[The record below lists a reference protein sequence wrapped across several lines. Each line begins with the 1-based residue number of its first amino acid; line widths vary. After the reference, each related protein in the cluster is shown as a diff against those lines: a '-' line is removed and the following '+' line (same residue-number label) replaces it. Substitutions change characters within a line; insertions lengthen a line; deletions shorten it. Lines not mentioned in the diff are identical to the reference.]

1 MSANNTTKLLLLF
14 LTILSTFAILRVNN
28 VLKCKVPP
36 PLSPAEIQLASTE
49 EPFAV
54 SLPRFTK
61 PQEGQTQNK
70 WSNCLLTKNIQ
81 DSGRMRLKSGNTIV
95 DETRTRNMP
104 NKPFMLMEAKI

>member
-1 MSANNTTKLLLLF
+1 VYK
-14 LTILSTFAILRVNN
+14 

-36 PLSPAEIQLASTE
+36 PFSPAETQLASNE

-54 SLPRFTK
+54 SLPRFIK

-81 DSGRMRLKSGNTIV
+81 DSGRKRLKPGNKIV
-95 DETRTRNMP
+95 DEIRTHNMP
-104 NKPFMLMEAKI
+104 NKPFT